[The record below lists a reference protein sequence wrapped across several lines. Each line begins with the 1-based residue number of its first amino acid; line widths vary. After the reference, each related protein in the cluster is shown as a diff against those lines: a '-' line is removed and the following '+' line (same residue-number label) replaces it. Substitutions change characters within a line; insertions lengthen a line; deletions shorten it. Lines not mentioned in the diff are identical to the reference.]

1 MSPKQKR
8 KSHGEPAAR
17 AEIRAPE
24 VVRGK
29 YAHLLVGLSLC
40 VLTALVYSNSFRS
53 GFVFDNRPLILQDPR
68 VHAATTEN
76 VKLIFDHTYF
86 WPRAEHGLYRPL
98 TTLSY
103 LFNYAILGNADR
115 PAGYHWINLL
125 LHLCN
130 VLLVYV
136 LGLKL
141 SRRMAPSAFAAA
153 LWAVHPVLTEA
164 VTNIAGRADLLAG
177 MSVLCGTLFYLK
189 SRAAGGAMRVVWLGS
204 LMGSTLLGMYSKESA
219 IVIAGII
226 VLCELSGW
234 KNSRSLRSLAY
245 ALLAIAL
252 PVAIMLWQRASV
264 LANATAPEFHYL
276 DNPLIGASFLVSR
289 LTAVKVLAKYLAL
302 FLWPATLS
310 SDYSYSQI
318 LLVHGSFLDW
328 LACALIAA
336 VAVGAMLQARRRPLV
351 FFLAGFGFVCILP
364 VSNLVFLLGSIMAER
379 FLYLPAIGLAGIVV
393 MLVFAL
399 GHQAKRAWL
408 TPTILCVAIAA
419 CGART
424 WRRNLDW
431 RDDLSFWRA
440 AVATAPNSALAHRGY
455 AAVLDETDASHSDK
469 SAAIAEIEKALAIVD
484 RVPDSLSGTEIYAD
498 AGKYFG
504 EQGDFLARIIST
516 SGGPTGTAVENA
528 YESSLRVL
536 QRGVAVDRAVSAE
549 YVRQEE
555 SRGKPASEIA
565 PVGLPQ
571 LYEQLAVT
579 YMRLRQAQNAIGAA
593 RYARTLAPQAPES
606 HNVLIWVLV
615 NSTHKPDAATALI
628 AELLV
633 TGDRRAITQ
642 LEELYRGGVDEKGC
656 ALLTTAQGT
665 SLNPSCELVRREF
678 CSASADLAEIY
689 SWNRRADLADA
700 VESRAM
706 NSYGC
711 AAEKEPRQ

>member
-1 MSPKQKR
+1 MRS
-8 KSHGEPAAR
+8 EV
-17 AEIRAPE
+17 RAPE

-40 VLTALVYSNSFRS
+40 VLTSLVYSNSFRS

-68 VHAATTEN
+68 VHSATAEN

-86 WPRAEHGLYRPL
+86 WPRAEHGLYRPF

-115 PAGYHWINLL
+115 PSGYHWINLL

-130 VLLVYV
+130 VLLVYA
-136 LGLKL
+136 LALKL
-141 SRRMAPSAFAAA
+141 SGRLAPSALAAA
-153 LWAVHPVLTEA
+153 LWAVHPVLTET

-177 MSVLCGTLFYLK
+177 MSVLCATIVYLK
-189 SRAAGGAMRVVWLGS
+189 SRSAAGAIRLVWLAG
-204 LMGSTLLGMYSKESA
+204 LIGSTLLGMYSKESA

-226 VLCELSGW
+226 VLYELSGW
-234 KNSRSLRSLAY
+234 KNTRDLRSLTY
-245 ALLAIAL
+245 AFLAISL
-252 PVAIMLWQRASV
+252 PVALLLWQRANV

-276 DNPLIGASFLVSR
+276 DNPLIGATFLVSR

-302 FLWPATLS
+302 FLLPVTLS
-310 SDYSYSQI
+310 SDYSYSEI
-318 LLVHGSFLDW
+318 SLVQGSFFDW
-328 LACALIAA
+328 IACAVIAA
-336 VAVGAMLQARRRPLV
+336 VTIGAVFQVRRRPLV
-351 FFLAGFGFVCILP
+351 FFLAGFAFICIFP

-393 MLVFAL
+393 MFVFAL
-399 GHQAKRAWL
+399 GHQSGRAWL
-408 TPTILCVAIAA
+408 APAILCLAIAA
-419 CGART
+419 CGIRT
-424 WRRNLDW
+424 WQRNLDW
-431 RDDLSFWRA
+431 RDDLSFWKA
-440 AVATAPNSALAHRGY
+440 AVRNSPNSAVAHRGY
-455 AAVLDETDASHSDK
+455 AAVLDETDAGHADK
-469 SAAIAEIEKALAIVD
+469 STAIAEIEKALAIVD
-484 RVPDSLSGTEIYAD
+484 RVPDRMSGTEIFAD
-498 AGKYFG
+498 AGKYYG
-504 EQGDFLARIIST
+504 EQGDYLARADSA
-516 SGGPTGTAVENA
+516 TGSPADPAVQKA
-528 YESSLRVL
+528 YENSLRVL
-536 QRGVAVDRAVSAE
+536 QKGVSVDRAVGAE

-555 SRGKPASEIA
+555 SRGIPASEIA

-579 YMRLRQAQNAIGAA
+579 YMRLREPPNAIEAA
-593 RYARTLAPQAPES
+593 RYARKLAPQTPES

-615 NSTHKPDAATALI
+615 NSDHKPDAATALI

-633 TGDRRAITQ
+633 TGDRRAIAQ
-642 LEELYRGGVDEKGC
+642 LEALYRGGLDEKGC

-706 NSYGC
+706 SSYGC
-711 AAEKEPRQ
+711 TAGK